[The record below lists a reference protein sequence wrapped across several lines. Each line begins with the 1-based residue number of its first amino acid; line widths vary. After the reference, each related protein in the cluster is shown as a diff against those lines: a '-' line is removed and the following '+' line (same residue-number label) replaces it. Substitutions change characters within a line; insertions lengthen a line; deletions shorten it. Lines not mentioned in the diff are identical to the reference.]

1 MISTQ
6 EFRVVI
12 IDALVGIKSIDSD
25 RRQALLA
32 DINADIELATLSID
46 SMSVIDLCMVI
57 EEKTNREVLIEEMIE
72 NPTINRLAK
81 HLGEH

>member
-57 EEKTNREVLIEEMIE
+57 EEKTNREVLIEELIE
-72 NPTINRLAK
+72 NPTINKLAK

>member
-57 EEKTNREVLIEEMIE
+57 EEKTNREVLREELIE
-72 NPTINRLAK
+72 NPTINKLAK

>member
-57 EEKTNREVLIEEMIE
+57 EEKTNREVLIEELIE